1 MSILISYKT
10 GHSLLWSKA
19 GNNPAWLLGLT
30 GSDFSSAVFEHI
42 EDTLDHFQPLGVKHW
57 DVINEMVD
65 QGSVSHTFYTD
76 QSGDP
81 DIRVKVHQRVAAL
94 YPDVK
99 MYVNDYGIIL
109 DKNNRFALFQQLLR
123 ELISAGAPV
132 HAIGLQSHIKGL
144 LSSFVLLIIII
155 ILMR

>member
-1 MSILISYKT
+1 M
-10 GHSLLWSKA
+10 
-19 GNNPAWLLGLT
+19 
-30 GSDFSSAVFEHI
+30 
-42 EDTLDHFQPLGVKHW
+42 KHW
-57 DVINEMVD
+57 DVINEMID
-65 QGSVSHTFYTD
+65 QGTESHTFYQD

-123 ELISAGAPV
+123 DLISGGAPV
-132 HAIGLQSHIKGL
+132 HAIGLQSHINGKL
-144 LSSFVLLIIII
+144 V
-155 ILMR
+155 